1 MSDDKKVKMTN
12 NVDIVS
18 TGICLN
24 KKEWFGVAGSRK
36 TGRVCNFLFMS
47 LVVTAIKL
55 VAVYI
60 VTLKLY
66 DQFYDP

>member
-18 TGICLN
+18 TGISLN
-24 KKEWFGVAGSRK
+24 KKEWFGVAASRK
-36 TGRVCNFLFMS
+36 TGRVCNFVFMS
-47 LVVTAIKL
+47 LVITAIKL